1 MRLGWSGI
9 SRRLND
15 RRRPQQRR
23 RIGADLRGHVLV
35 EDGRLPA
42 RPGVGKVVERAR
54 PGETVVLA
62 TQ

>member
-15 RRRPQQRR
+15 RVGRSYAAG
-23 RIGADLRGHVLV
+23 IGADLRGHVLV

-42 RPGVGKVVERAR
+42 KPGVGKVVERAR